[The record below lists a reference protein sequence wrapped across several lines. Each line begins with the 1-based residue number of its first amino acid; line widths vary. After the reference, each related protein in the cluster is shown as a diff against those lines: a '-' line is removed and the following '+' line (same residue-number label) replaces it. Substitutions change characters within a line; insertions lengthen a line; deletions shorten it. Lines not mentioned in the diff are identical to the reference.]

1 LIPKK
6 HKNTFDAKKPETQ
19 IAIYRKPIYLYQFHK
34 TMLIRR
40 LFLIFTLVSALF
52 QAKAEKY
59 IEVNENSFW
68 INRLSFT
75 LIGQPDRYV
84 ALGDFESIA
93 IPIKR
98 AGKLILV
105 DAIADSVSGSLILDT
120 GATGLVLNSIYFR
133 DGRPKHGYVTGGVT
147 GKLEQ
152 VQQKI
157 IGNFHFNEV
166 SYQNIR
172 ADLTDLGHLESAR
185 QTKIIGFFGLILFR
199 NFEVVLDLK
208 NNLLELHR
216 LNKNGERLNSQS
228 QQPVPDLELPIYN
241 YSDVYFVEGKISNK
255 RYTFCLDTG
264 AEANVLHNYLPDKI
278 MNTITILRRNKLRG
292 SGKQSTEVFYGL
304 MNDFSIGDRA
314 INGMQTLVTNLNAM
328 SEAYGQQIDGMLGC
342 AFFEKRVF
350 YFNTTKKTLGICFY
364 KADVP

>member
-1 LIPKK
+1 
-6 HKNTFDAKKPETQ
+6 
-19 IAIYRKPIYLYQFHK
+19 
-34 TMLIRR
+34 M
-40 LFLIFTLVSALF
+40 IFTLTAVLF
-52 QAKAEKY
+52 QARAEKY
-59 IEVNENSFW
+59 TAVDDNTIW
-68 INRLSFT
+68 INQLSF
-75 LIGQPDRYV
+75 LSLYQPDRYE
-84 ALGDFESIA
+84 ALGDFESLV
-93 IPIKR
+93 IPLKR
-98 AGKLILV
+98 AGKLILL

-120 GATGLVLNSIYFR
+120 GSSGLVLNSIYFR

-152 VQQKI
+152 VQQKKLDKLQ
-157 IGNFHFNEV
+157 FNEL

-172 ADLTDLGHLESAR
+172 ADLSDLGHLESAR

-199 NFEVVLDLK
+199 DFEVVLDLQ
-208 NNLLELHR
+208 NNVMELHR
-216 LNKNGERLNSQS
+216 LNKDGERLNSQPP
-228 QQPVPDLELPIYN
+228 PVPDLELSIYN
-241 YSDVYFVEGKISNK
+241 YSEVYFVEGKISNK

-292 SGKQSTEVFYGL
+292 SGKQSTEVYYGL
-304 MNDFSIGDRA
+304 MNDFKIGDRA
-314 INGMQTLVTNLNAM
+314 INGMQTLITNLNAM

-342 AFFEKRVF
+342 TFFEKGVF